1 MLLKQVTV
9 DANSSV
15 ETFFAQMGK
24 FALLIGSTDAFSQV
38 RMDFAMS
45 LIHGALTNNTYA
57 LYTDNEGKPVAGV
70 IWALID
76 QETTD
81 FYLKYG
87 VMPSIE
93 AWRSGP
99 DLWFM
104 NVVAEGG
111 TIKMV
116 FDDLKKNIFGDHK
129 EAFMLRPGR
138 HGKRRI
144 VRITHSGTRVV
155 RTLPGIK
162 ASEAEAAPGL

>member
-1 MLLKQVTV
+1 MQLNHVSI

-15 ETFFAQMGK
+15 DTFFSQMGK
-24 FALLIGSTDAFSQV
+24 FALLIGTTNAFSHVQ
-38 RMDFAMS
+38 MDFAMS

-57 LYTDNEGKPVAGV
+57 LYVDTEGKPVAGL
-70 IWALID
+70 IWALLD
-76 QETTD
+76 QDTTD

-87 VMPSIE
+87 VMPNIE

-111 TIKMV
+111 TIKMM
-116 FDDLKKNIFGDHK
+116 FNDLKKNLFADHK
-129 EAFMLRPGR
+129 EAFMLRAGR
-138 HGKRRI
+138 HGTRRI
-144 VRITHSGTRVV
+144 VRFTHHGTSVV

-162 ASEAEAAPGL
+162 APQAAT